1 MICQYC
7 SKEAKFNLTYVDDD
21 GGRESLNLCAEH
33 ALGLSERL
41 SDKYVSITTPKTE
54 TEIAALKK

>member
-7 SKEAKFNLTYVDDD
+7 NKEAKFNLTYIDDD
-21 GGRESLNLCAEH
+21 GRESVNLCAAH

-41 SDKYVSITTPKTE
+41 YDKHVSITTPKTE
-54 TEIAALKK
+54 SEIAALKK

>member
-7 SKEAKFNLTYVDDD
+7 NKDAKFNLTYVDDD
-21 GGRESLNLCAEH
+21 GRESVNLCAEH

-54 TEIAALKK
+54 SEIEAIKK